1 MDFIGL
7 PLDIKFNNGITICFM
22 RATILSNPI
31 VLTLPISITRFH
43 AFTNPVGSG
52 YCDNTAGQA
61 SNTTVRIYSYN
72 VSGNLGTGWY
82 NSVLC
87 VGYSN

>member
-1 MDFIGL
+1 
-7 PLDIKFNNGITICFM
+7 M
-22 RATILSNPI
+22 RTTILSNPTTI
-31 VLTLPISITRFH
+31 TLPISITKFH

-52 YCDNTAGQA
+52 YCDNTAGQM
-61 SNTTVRIYSYN
+61 SRTTVRIYSYN
-72 VSGNLGTGWY
+72 VSGTLGTHWY